1 MSENQLH
8 TGVWVRQILKGKRK
22 VRISFI
28 PDDLTCPSLYTVRE
42 FDEGEKST
50 WVELLGD
57 PKDEAENDIDIDAGV
72 TLLRFNQEN
81 TKCNA
86 TWLPSSSNQK
96 EIFHEFIRPE
106 PAAGDVGSGGAEY
119 RQCMANNAEKS
130 FIEANAVCLGQW
142 LV

>member
-1 MSENQLH
+1 MANSELH

-28 PDDLTCPSLYTVRE
+28 PDDFASSSQYTVRK

-57 PKDEAENDIDIDAGV
+57 PVGVDIDMGT
-72 TLLRFNQEN
+72 TLLRFNKESTQ
-81 TKCNA
+81 CNA
-86 TWLPSSSNQK
+86 TWLPNSRKQQ
-96 EIFHEFIRPE
+96 EIFNKFQRAEDPQGGFE
-106 PAAGDVGSGGAEY
+106 SGGVEY
-119 RQCMANNAEKS
+119 RACMAVNANRS
-130 FIEANAVCLGQW
+130 FIEANAACLGQW